1 MIRGPIHQEE
11 LMVTDMHLPLRA
23 VRDIKKKMAKQNC
36 NPVGPTTLT
45 GRHNNAPLSG
55 DRESSTKWSQMIPKW
70 MQFKKKKISNCVE
83 HSSKQIIPL
92 VIRKIHELINN
103 TKYILQSNQ
112 GCGGAHL

>member
-36 NPVGPTTLT
+36 KPVGPTTLT
-45 GRHNNAPLSG
+45 GGHNNAPLSG

-70 MQFKKKKISNCVE
+70 MQFKKKKDFKLRGAFSGAFI
-83 HSSKQIIPL
+83 QT
-92 VIRKIHELINN
+92 NN
-103 TKYILQSNQ
+103 TFGY
-112 GCGGAHL
+112 